1 VVIYDFEQ
9 NSLLR
14 LSSISYIK
22 LVKPFQLEWYC
33 NKMLCLTRTYWTYNL
48 LRISHL
54 QLTSAKKKV
63 YSCGIGCTMNTSWI
77 GFMSFVR
84 TFCQIYYYFH
94 TQEPLFYSPTF
105 ITPTLRT
112 PCDHQHLASQRVKTF
127 FIFVNKTHLSIVYI
141 LTLTATIFDLSLFIL
156 PSRRFAIAGQL
167 PHLYLATPLAVT
179 P

>member
-1 VVIYDFEQ
+1 
-9 NSLLR
+9 
-14 LSSISYIK
+14 
-22 LVKPFQLEWYC
+22 
-33 NKMLCLTRTYWTYNL
+33 
-48 LRISHL
+48 
-54 QLTSAKKKV
+54 
-63 YSCGIGCTMNTSWI
+63 
-77 GFMSFVR
+77 MSFVR

-179 P
+179 PSESRRYFWLKARSTLATMSKQHKNISGVGFCILVSAGFYYV